1 MQACGFLAKLS
12 IKKNLHLGKRLIAK
26 GDTIRTV
33 FTTHF
38 AKRVK
43 AVRMEKGLT
52 QEQVAYLAG
61 IDDAHLGHLEIGRDR
76 VSLFLAWKIANALDV
91 SLDEL
96 TDVSL

>member
-1 MQACGFLAKLS
+1 MRVFSKT
-12 IKKNLHLGKRLIAK
+12 IYKKEFAFRKTFDSKG